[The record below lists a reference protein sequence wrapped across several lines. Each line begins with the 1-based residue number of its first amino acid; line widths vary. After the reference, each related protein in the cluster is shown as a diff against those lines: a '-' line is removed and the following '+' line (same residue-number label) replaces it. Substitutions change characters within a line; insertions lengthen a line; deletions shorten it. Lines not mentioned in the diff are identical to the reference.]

1 MDGGGRFPESLSGD
15 AAGRSGPARFAGA
28 VMGRLPSRS
37 LSVRRARSGQRLG
50 ARLSRGTGT
59 VAVSMTFAAFAL
71 AGFVAS
77 GRYDSFVIEQ
87 GRPLDIAARVLGF
100 GVERVTI
107 SGISRMYEREV
118 LAAAGIDWRSS
129 VPFLDVGAVREKLLR
144 VPLIAQ
150 ASVRKIYPNE
160 IAITQVEREPAAL
173 WQSDGLINVISTD
186 GKVIDKLTDERYLG
200 LPLIVGNTDGEDAE
214 AVPDKFPVDERRNW
228 LGMFFGASSKV
239 EKTPSQMKEERQD
252 RFRERMLREY
262 LTLREAAGSLSTRIQ
277 AGTYV
282 SGRRWTLKIGSID
295 VRLPENDPQTAMR
308 RLVKLEMEDR
318 LLEKDIIAVDMRMLD
333 RVVIRLS
340 EEAATARVETQK
352 AKKKATSL

>member
-1 MDGGGRFPESLSGD
+1 
-15 AAGRSGPARFAGA
+15 
-28 VMGRLPSRS
+28 MGRLPSRS
-37 LSVRRARSGQRLG
+37 LSVRRARSGQRLT

-77 GRYDSFVIEQ
+77 GRYDAFVAEQ
-87 GRPLDIAARVLGF
+87 GRPLDIAARLMGF

-129 VPFLDVGAVREKLLR
+129 VPFLDVNEVRERLLR

-173 WQSDGLINVISTD
+173 WQKNGEISVIAADGT
-186 GKVIDKLTDERYLG
+186 VIDAMRDDRYAS
-200 LPLIVGNTDGEDAE
+200 LPLVVGEDANIKL
-214 AVPDKFPVDERRNW
+214 P
-228 LGMFFGASSKV
+228 
-239 EKTPSQMKEERQD
+239 
-252 RFRERMLREY
+252 EY
-262 LTLREAAGSLSTRIQ
+262 LALIASAGPLAERIK

-282 SGRRWTLKIGSID
+282 SGRRWTLKLDGVD
-295 VRLPENDPQTAMR
+295 VRLPETDPAAALA
-308 RLVKLEMEDR
+308 RLVKYEREAG
-318 LLEKDIIAVDMRMLD
+318 LLEKDIIAVDLRMPD
-333 RVVIRLS
+333 RLVVRLT
-340 EEAATARVETQK
+340 EEAAAARAEAQK
-352 AKKKATSL
+352 AKKKGAAS

>member
-1 MDGGGRFPESLSGD
+1 MDGGGRFPESLSGGD
-15 AAGRSGPARFAGA
+15 AGRSGPARLAGA
-28 VMGRLPSRS
+28 VMARLSSRS
-37 LSVRRARSGQRLG
+37 LSVRRARSGPRLG

-77 GRYDSFVIEQ
+77 GRYDTFVAEQ
-87 GRPLDIAARVLGF
+87 GRPLDIAARLMGF

-129 VPFLDVGAVREKLLR
+129 VPFLDVGDVREKLLR

-173 WQSDGLINVISTD
+173 WQKNGEISVIAADGT
-186 GKVIDKLTDERYLG
+186 VIDAMRDDRYAS
-200 LPLIVGNTDGEDAE
+200 LPLVVGEDANTKL
-214 AVPDKFPVDERRNW
+214 P
-228 LGMFFGASSKV
+228 
-239 EKTPSQMKEERQD
+239 
-252 RFRERMLREY
+252 EY
-262 LTLREAAGSLSTRIQ
+262 LALIAAAGPLADRIK

-282 SGRRWTLKIGSID
+282 SGRRWTLKLDGVD
-295 VRLPENDPQTAMR
+295 VRLPETDPAAALA
-308 RLVKLEMEDR
+308 RLVRFEREAD
-318 LLEKDIIAVDMRMLD
+318 LLEKDIIAVDLRMPD
-333 RVVIRLS
+333 RLVVRLT
-340 EEAATARVETQK
+340 EEAAAARAEAQK
-352 AKKKATSL
+352 AKKKGAAS

>member
-15 AAGRSGPARFAGA
+15 AAGRSGPARLAGA

-37 LSVRRARSGQRLG
+37 LSVRRTRSGQRLG

-77 GRYDSFVIEQ
+77 GRYDAFVAEQ

-173 WQSDGLINVISTD
+173 WQKNGELSVIAADGT
-186 GKVIDKLTDERYLG
+186 VIDAMRDDRYAS
-200 LPLIVGNTDGEDAE
+200 LPLVVGEDANTKL
-214 AVPDKFPVDERRNW
+214 P
-228 LGMFFGASSKV
+228 
-239 EKTPSQMKEERQD
+239 
-252 RFRERMLREY
+252 EY
-262 LTLREAAGSLSTRIQ
+262 LALIAAAGPLADRIK

-282 SGRRWTLKIGSID
+282 SGRRWTLKLDGVD
-295 VRLPENDPQTAMR
+295 VRLPETDPAAALA
-308 RLVKLEMEDR
+308 RLVRFEREAG
-318 LLEKDIIAVDMRMLD
+318 LLEKDIIAVDLRMSD
-333 RVVIRLS
+333 RVVVRLT
-340 EEAATARVETQK
+340 EEAAAARAEAQK
-352 AKKKATSL
+352 AKKKGAAS

>member
-15 AAGRSGPARFAGA
+15 AAGRSGPARLAGA
-28 VMGRLPSRS
+28 VMARLPSRS
-37 LSVRRARSGQRLG
+37 LSVRRTRSGQRLG

-77 GRYDSFVIEQ
+77 GRYDAFVAEQ

-129 VPFLDVGAVREKLLR
+129 VPFLDVNAVREKLLR

-173 WQSDGLINVISTD
+173 WQKNGELSVIAADGT
-186 GKVIDKLTDERYLG
+186 VIDAMRDDRYAS
-200 LPLIVGNTDGEDAE
+200 LPLVVGEDANTKL
-214 AVPDKFPVDERRNW
+214 P
-228 LGMFFGASSKV
+228 
-239 EKTPSQMKEERQD
+239 
-252 RFRERMLREY
+252 EY
-262 LTLREAAGSLSTRIQ
+262 LALIAAAGPLADRIK

-282 SGRRWTLKIGSID
+282 SGRRWTLKLDGVD
-295 VRLPENDPQTAMR
+295 VRLPEVDPAAALA
-308 RLVKLEMEDR
+308 RLVRFEREAG
-318 LLEKDIIAVDMRMLD
+318 LLEKDIIAVDLRMPD
-333 RVVIRLS
+333 RLVVRLT
-340 EEAATARVETQK
+340 EEAAAARAEAQK
-352 AKKKATSL
+352 AKKKGAAS

>member
-15 AAGRSGPARFAGA
+15 AAGRIGPARRVGA
-28 VMGRLPSRS
+28 ALGRFIGRPARS
-37 LSVRRARSGQRLG
+37 LSVRRARSGQRLSE
-50 ARLSRGTGT
+50 RLPRGVG
-59 VAVSMTFAAFAL
+59 VVGVSMSLAAVAL

-77 GRYDSFVIEQ
+77 GRYDAFVAEQ
-87 GRPLDIAARVLGF
+87 GRPLDIAARLSGF

-173 WQSDGLINVISTD
+173 WQKNGEISVIAADGT
-186 GKVIDKLTDERYLG
+186 VIDAMRDDRYAS
-200 LPLIVGNTDGEDAE
+200 LPLVVGEDANTKL
-214 AVPDKFPVDERRNW
+214 P
-228 LGMFFGASSKV
+228 
-239 EKTPSQMKEERQD
+239 
-252 RFRERMLREY
+252 EY
-262 LTLREAAGSLSTRIQ
+262 LALIAAAGPLAERIK

-282 SGRRWTLKIGSID
+282 SGRRWTLKLDGVD
-295 VRLPENDPQTAMR
+295 VRLPEADPAAALA
-308 RLVKLEMEDR
+308 RLVRFEREAG
-318 LLEKDIIAVDMRMLD
+318 LLEKDIIAVDLRMPD
-333 RVVIRLS
+333 RLVVRLT
-340 EEAATARVETQK
+340 EEAAATRAEAQK
-352 AKKKATSL
+352 AKKKGTAS

>member
-15 AAGRSGPARFAGA
+15 AAGRIGPARRLGA
-28 VMGRLPSRS
+28 ALGRFIGRPARS
-37 LSVRRARSGQRLG
+37 LSVRRARSGQRLSE
-50 ARLSRGTGT
+50 RLPRGVG
-59 VAVSMTFAAFAL
+59 VVGVSMSLAAVAL

-77 GRYDSFVIEQ
+77 GRYDAFVAEQ
-87 GRPLDIAARVLGF
+87 GRPLDIAARLSGF

-173 WQSDGLINVISTD
+173 WQKNGEISVIAADGT
-186 GKVIDKLTDERYLG
+186 VIDAMRDDRYAS
-200 LPLIVGNTDGEDAE
+200 LPLVVGEDANTKL
-214 AVPDKFPVDERRNW
+214 P
-228 LGMFFGASSKV
+228 
-239 EKTPSQMKEERQD
+239 
-252 RFRERMLREY
+252 EY
-262 LTLREAAGSLSTRIQ
+262 LALIAAAGPLAERIK

-282 SGRRWTLKIGSID
+282 SGRRWTLKLDGVD
-295 VRLPENDPQTAMR
+295 VRLPEADPAAALA
-308 RLVKLEMEDR
+308 RLVRFEREAG
-318 LLEKDIIAVDMRMLD
+318 LLEKDIIAVDLRMPD
-333 RVVIRLS
+333 RLVVRLT
-340 EEAATARVETQK
+340 EEAAATRAEAQK
-352 AKKKATSL
+352 AKKKGTAS